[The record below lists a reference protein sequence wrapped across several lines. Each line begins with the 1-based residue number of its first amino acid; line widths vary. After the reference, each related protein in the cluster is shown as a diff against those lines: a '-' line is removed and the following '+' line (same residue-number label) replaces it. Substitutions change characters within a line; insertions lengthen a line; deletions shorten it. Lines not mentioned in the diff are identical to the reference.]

1 VLRSQIQIE
10 NRKEVERA
18 QKRKDAEHKKKA
30 EALYRKFEIEKAE
43 IIHKYEAESDVDAER
58 FRAKYEAMVTKKDNE
73 IKDLE
78 RQLDEAEDVIT
89 KFQATHVENV
99 CKLASNEKQREK
111 LDTIVK
117 EVLHFAATLESKINT
132 VSQEIQI
139 DRSSTDKN
147 AENMKKTMGL

>member
-1 VLRSQIQIE
+1 ME
-10 NRKEVERA
+10 NAKEVERA
-18 QKRKDAEHKKKA
+18 QKRKDAEYKKKI
-30 EALYRKFEIEKAE
+30 ESLCRQFEIEKAE
-43 IIHKYEAESDVDAER
+43 IVHKYEAESNIDAEK
-58 FRAKYEAMVTKKDNE
+58 FKAKFEAMVIKKNNE

-78 RQLDEAEDVIT
+78 RQANEAEDVIT

-147 AENMKKTMGL
+147 AETMKKTMGL